1 MSDFNFKFHDGD
13 PVPPDQIEIVNW
25 QEKEM
30 EPAINIFLCFI
41 GALHQIVDNALK
53 NSEASGYGFNSNALG
68 FQRNLKDSERFFEEY
83 ERILNGA

>member
-53 NSEASGYGFNSNALG
+53 NSEASPVCTFHNFWIVAVAQLATKSKCNCN
-68 FQRNLKDSERFFEEY
+68 F
-83 ERILNGA
+83 